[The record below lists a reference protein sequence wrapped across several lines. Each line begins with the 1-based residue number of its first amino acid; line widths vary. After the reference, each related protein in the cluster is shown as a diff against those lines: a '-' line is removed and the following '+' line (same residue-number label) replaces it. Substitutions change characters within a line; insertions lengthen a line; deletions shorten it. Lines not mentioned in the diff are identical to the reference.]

1 MYGISVALKTTWT
14 KPNRKSWP
22 QNRDT
27 NQTAP
32 SGLLPPFGDI
42 PQDVRSH
49 TSFSIDCCHVV
60 MIASWQREPSKG
72 NSESPGRNLTLCSSH
87 VTIRM
92 RSLPLSVLTFPFSM
106 VPCCSFSGQK
116 KKEITITTQI
126 KNRTHLLR
134 VSHWRLHTDLLSK
147 IFLYFE
153 WLWI

>member
-1 MYGISVALKTTWT
+1 MNVGYVQYYFHQFNIDAPYAPKIPPHFSFFSHDLADVWHFCRQLGRNRTENHDHKTVIPT
-14 KPNRKSWP
+14 KPP
-22 QNRDT
+22 
-27 NQTAP
+27 P
-32 SGLLPPFGDI
+32 GGLLPPFGDI

-106 VPCCSFSGQK
+106 WCHVVVFRAK
-116 KKEITITTQI
+116 KRK
-126 KNRTHLLR
+126 K
-134 VSHWRLHTDLLSK
+134 
-147 IFLYFE
+147 
-153 WLWI
+153 